1 MQKVFIKQIKCGIS
15 NCYLLTGDG
24 GSVLI
29 DACGRSDASAIYD
42 KIKNYKVRLIL
53 LTHGH
58 PDHTGAA
65 AELSRRLH
73 APIAISKE
81 DAALLENPTVRQLQ
95 AHTLIGKLLKLA
107 TKSIMGKGKG
117 AELSPDIWLRDGQ
130 SLAEYGIN
138 AKVVALSGHTQGS
151 AGILT
156 DDGNFF
162 AGDAVFNILRPSG
175 SLVYENRTRMEQ
187 SLGVILRTGAKMLYP
202 GHGKPFPI
210 EKLTH
215 PGDGRL

>member
-1 MQKVFIKQIKCGIS
+1 MQKIFITQIRCGMS
-15 NCYLLTGDG
+15 NCYLLTGDS
-24 GSVLI
+24 GSILI
-29 DACGRSDASAIYD
+29 DACGRPDVSVIYE
-42 KIKNYKVRLIL
+42 KIKNDKVRLIL
-53 LTHGH
+53 LSHGH
-58 PDHTGAA
+58 PDHIGAA
-65 AELSRRLH
+65 SELARRLH
-73 APIAISKE
+73 VPVAISKE

-107 TKSIMGKGKG
+107 TKSIMGKGKR
-117 AELSPDIWLRDGQ
+117 APIHSDIWLRDGQ

-138 AKVVALSGHTQGS
+138 AKVVALPGHTRGS
-151 AGILT
+151 VGILT
-156 DDGNFF
+156 DDGGFF

-175 SLVYENRTRMEQ
+175 SLVYENRAQMEQ
-187 SLGVILRTGAKMLYP
+187 SLGIILRSGAKMLYP

>member
-1 MQKVFIKQIKCGIS
+1 MQKVFIKQIKCGMS
-15 NCYLLTGDG
+15 NCYLLTGNS

-29 DACGRSDASAIYD
+29 DACGWSDASAIYD

-65 AELSRRLH
+65 SELARRLH
-73 APIAISKE
+73 VPIAISKE
-81 DAALLENPTVRQLQ
+81 DAALLENFTVRQLQ

-107 TKSIMGKGKG
+107 TKSIMDKGKC
-117 AELSPDIWLRDGQ
+117 APIRSDIWLRDGQ
-130 SLAEYGIN
+130 SLVEYGIN
-138 AKVVALSGHTQGS
+138 AKVVALPGHTRGS
-151 AGILT
+151 VGILT
-156 DDGNFF
+156 DAGNFF

-175 SLVYENRTRMEQ
+175 SLVYENRIQMEQ
-187 SLGVILRTGAKMLYP
+187 SLGVILRSGAKILYP
-202 GHGKPFPI
+202 GHGKPFLI